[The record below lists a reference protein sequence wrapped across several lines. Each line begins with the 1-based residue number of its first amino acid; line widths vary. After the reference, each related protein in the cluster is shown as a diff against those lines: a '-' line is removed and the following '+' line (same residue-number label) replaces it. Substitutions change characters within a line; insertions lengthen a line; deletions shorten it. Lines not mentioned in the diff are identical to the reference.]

1 MAVGLL
7 VLVYRQARPARH
19 RRIAAWCAAILTAAA
34 GGWSRVYLVSEGGS
48 ARPRLACRNRATT
61 KAATW
66 LVANVTLR
74 GKLGQARW

>member
-34 GGWSRVYLVSEGGS
+34 GGWSRVYLVSEGGPRDLVWL
-48 ARPRLACRNRATT
+48 AETAQRRRPQHGSSRT
-61 KAATW
+61 
-66 LVANVTLR
+66 
-74 GKLGQARW
+74 